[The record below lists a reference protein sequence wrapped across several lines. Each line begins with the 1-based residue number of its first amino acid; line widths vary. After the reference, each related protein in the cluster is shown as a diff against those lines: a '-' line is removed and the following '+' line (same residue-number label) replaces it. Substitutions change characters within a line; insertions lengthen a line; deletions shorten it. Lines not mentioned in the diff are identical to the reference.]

1 MPKKIIVKNRY
12 IYVWVTGWLMGSLN
26 IERNPRAFLT
36 ACCKS
41 SCVVTPD
48 ATWGG
53 YHQAVADEWW
63 EGTSAPHVHPLTHI
77 WLTFRPA
84 QLAVTHHQRPVD
96 SDSMWHARTKTSGSY
111 CTCSVLRI
119 YKREEEF
126 TGSAL
131 GLVLKVHFRIQSI
144 VLYAR
149 FLENLPQGVRST
161 HTSTSIQPDSQSIK
175 QHGCFSH
182 IFDSHTTL

>member
-1 MPKKIIVKNRY
+1 
-12 IYVWVTGWLMGSLN
+12 MGSLN
-26 IERNPRAFLT
+26 IKLNPRAFLT
-36 ACCKS
+36 ACWKS
-41 SCVVTPD
+41 SCVVTAD
-48 ATWGG
+48 VTWGG

-96 SDSMWHARTKTSGSY
+96 SDCVWHARTKTSGSY

-119 YKREEEF
+119 YKREKEF

-131 GLVLKVHFRIQSI
+131 GLVLKVHFRIQSEI

-149 FLENLPQGVRST
+149 FLGNLPQGARST

-175 QHGCFSH
+175 QHGCFNQ
-182 IFDSHTTL
+182 IFDPHTTL